1 LNVRAL
7 FYTLVARV
15 RGFLRPDALD
25 EDFEQEMAA
34 HLAAAEEDGI
44 RGGLTRDEARRV
56 AHVQLGGLTQL
67 GEASRAAQGL
77 PWLGTCWLDIKLGVR
92 LLFKHPGLTL
102 VSTLALAIGIA
113 IVAGFH
119 AGTEFMMRPVLP
131 ANYAQGD
138 RIVAIWH
145 HDVARSDRGEQTLG
159 DMLAWRQALTSV
171 QEVGAFV
178 LQERAV
184 AGRDGQTRL
193 VHAAQ
198 ISASAFALLRVAPLL
213 GRPLV
218 ENDERPGSAAVALLG
233 FELWQSALHSDP
245 AIVGKTIRV
254 GGAEHTVVGVMPS
267 GFAFPRREQLWTPLR
282 VPPSGLRPGSG
293 PAIDMAFGRL
303 APDVT
308 LREAEAELEVVGL
321 RLTADHRQTH
331 SGLRPRIAPYARSF
345 LEANEPGLALLISA
359 ARVLIGIVVL
369 IVAVNVGTLVYA
381 RNAARVGEVALRMAL
396 GATRRRISM
405 QMFLEAL
412 VLASVAG
419 AVGIAIMAWPLHL
432 LREVFDTSVARGDA
446 LPYWFVVSVGP
457 NTIVVVVGLVLLCAV
472 LTGVLPA
479 LKLTD
484 RHMRSKLQRVQEG
497 VSGLRFGRATTIVV
511 VSQVAISV
519 ALLTVAGAQL
529 RTFVDDW
536 LSLDDGSIV
545 DGDIVPAR
553 YLTAQL
559 RWDPAP
565 LTSRAGEAARTES
578 ARQTQIRRAL
588 ERQVL
593 QEPDVGGV
601 TFDAFLGTRPFDGVS
616 SDASGPGWAYVISI
630 APNYFAVHD
639 DSVLAGRAF
648 DETDGANVARRVA
661 IVNEAFVRTVLRAS
675 DAVGQRVRP
684 IDTQS
689 GRSLGEA
696 LEIIGIVPDSLN
708 FEISQRGPGWVAQP
722 AIYVPLTATAAT
734 LRMTVRMRNEPE
746 QFVPRLRAIGAR
758 IDPTLVVHQPMPL
771 ERIDSID
778 RLFLRL
784 YGFSVA
790 FLVFAVVL
798 LSTAGV
804 YSMMSFLVAQRTREI
819 GIRIAL
825 GATPTRVVRDVF
837 SRALRQVGAG
847 TALGLGVGF
856 AASDGPFALSDGVFH
871 HGPGLMMAVAA
882 LILATGVIACGI
894 PLKRAL
900 RIQPTEALRAEG

>member
-15 RGFLRPDALD
+15 RGFLRPEALD
-25 EDFEQEMAA
+25 ADFEEEMAA
-34 HLAAAEEDGI
+34 HLTAAEEDGI
-44 RGGLTRDEARRV
+44 RRGLTRDEARRV

-67 GEASRAAQGL
+67 REASRAAQGL

-102 VSTLALAIGIA
+102 VSTTALAVGIA

-119 AGTEFMMRPVLP
+119 AGTEFIVRPVLP
-131 ANYAQGD
+131 DAQGD
-138 RIVAIWH
+138 RIVAIWN
-145 HDVARSDRGEQTLG
+145 HDIARSDRGEQTLG

-171 QEVGAFV
+171 QDVGGFV
-178 LQERAV
+178 LQQRAV
-184 AGRDGQTRL
+184 AAEDGQTRL

-198 ISASAFALLRVAPLL
+198 ISASAFALQRVAPLL
-213 GRPLV
+213 GRALV
-218 ENDERPGSAAVALLG
+218 ESDERPGSAAVALLG
-233 FELWQSALHSDP
+233 FELWESALQSDP

-267 GFAFPRREQLWTPLR
+267 GFAFPRRQQLWTPLR
-282 VPPSGLRPGSG
+282 IPRSGLRPGND
-293 PAIDMAFGRL
+293 PVIDMSFGRL

-321 RLTADHRQTH
+321 RLAADHRQTQ

-345 LEANEPGLALLISA
+345 LEANEPGLALLMSA

-432 LREVFDTSVARGDA
+432 LREVFATSVARGDA

-457 NTIVVVVGLVLLCAV
+457 NTILVVVGLVLLCAG

-484 RHMRSKLQRVQEG
+484 RHMRSKLQRVPEG
-497 VSGLRFGRATTIVV
+497 VSGLRFGKATTVVV

-529 RTFVDDW
+529 RAFVDDW
-536 LSLDDGSIV
+536 LSLDDG
-545 DGDIVPAR
+545 DIVRAG

-559 RWDPAP
+559 RWDPAL
-565 LTSRAGEAARTES
+565 LTSRPAEAAGMES
-578 ARQTQIRRAL
+578 ARQTRIWRAL
-588 ERQVL
+588 ERQVS
-593 QEPDVGGV
+593 QEPGVGGV
-601 TFDAFLGTRPFDGVS
+601 TFDAFLGTRPFVGV
-616 SDASGPGWAYVISI
+616 SDASGAGWAYVI
-630 APNYFAVHD
+630 ATVPNYFAVHD
-639 DSVLAGRAF
+639 DSVLAGRTF
-648 DETDGANVARRVA
+648 DETDGTNLARRVA
-661 IVNEAFVRTVLRAS
+661 IVNEAFARTVLPAS
-675 DAVGQRVRP
+675 DAVGHRVRP

-696 LEIIGIVPDSLN
+696 LEIVGIVRDSLS

-722 AIYVPLTATAAT
+722 TIYVPLTATVAT
-734 LRMTVRMRNEPE
+734 LRMIVHVRDEPE
-746 QFVPRLRAIGAR
+746 RFVPRLRAVAAR

-825 GATPTRVVRDVF
+825 GAKPTRVVRDVF
-837 SRALRQVGAG
+837 SRALRHVGAG

-856 AASDGPFALSDGVFH
+856 AASDGPFALSDGVFD
-871 HGPGLMMAVAA
+871 HGPGLMIAVAA
-882 LILATGVIACGI
+882 LILATGFIACGI

>member
-1 LNVRAL
+1 MRAL
-7 FYTLVARV
+7 FYTLVARI

-25 EDFEQEMAA
+25 ADFEQEMAA

-44 RGGLTRDEARRV
+44 RRGLTRDEARRV

-67 GEASRAAQGL
+67 REASRAAKGL
-77 PWLGTCWLDIKLGVR
+77 PWLGTCWLDVKLGVR

-102 VSTLALAIGIA
+102 VSTIALALGIA

-119 AGTEFMMRPVLP
+119 AGTEFIVRPVLP
-131 ANYAQGD
+131 DAQGD
-138 RIVAIWH
+138 RIVAIWN
-145 HDVARSDRGEQTLG
+145 HDIARSDRGEQTLG

-171 QEVGAFV
+171 QDVGGFV
-178 LQERAV
+178 LQQRAV
-184 AGRDGQTRL
+184 AGEDGQTRL

-213 GRPLV
+213 GRALV
-218 ENDERPGSAAVALLG
+218 ETDERPGDAAVALLG
-233 FELWQSALHSDP
+233 FELWESALQSDP

-282 VPPSGLRPGSG
+282 IPSAGVQPGNG
-293 PAIDMAFGRL
+293 PGIEISFGRL
-303 APDVT
+303 APDAT
-308 LREAEAELEVVGL
+308 LKEAEAELQVVGL
-321 RLTADHRQTH
+321 RLAADHRETH
-331 SGLRPRIAPYARSF
+331 SRLRPRIAPYARSF
-345 LEANEPGLALLISA
+345 LEANEPGLAVLISA

-369 IVAVNVGTLVYA
+369 VVAVNVGALVYA

-396 GATRRRISM
+396 GASRWRISV

-419 AVGIAIMAWPLHL
+419 AAGIAIMAWPLHL
-432 LREVFDTSVARGDA
+432 LKEVFAISVARGDA
-446 LPYWFVVSVGP
+446 LPYWFVVRVGP
-457 NTIVVVVGLVLLCAV
+457 STVLVVVGLVLVCAV
-472 LTGVLPA
+472 LTGILPA

-484 RHMRSKLQRVQEG
+484 RHMRSKLQHVQKG
-497 VSGLRFGRATTIVV
+497 VSGLRFGTATTVVV

-536 LSLDDGSIV
+536 LSLDDG
-545 DGDIVPAR
+545 DIVRAG

-565 LTSRAGEAARTES
+565 LTSRATEAAGTES
-578 ARQTQIRRAL
+578 ARRTQIWRAL
-588 ERQVL
+588 ERQVS

-601 TFDAFLGTRPFDGVS
+601 TFDAFLAMRPFEVPS
-616 SDASGPGWAYVISI
+616 SDASARWTYVISI
-630 APNYFAVHD
+630 APDYFAVHEAPI
-639 DSVLAGRAF
+639 LAGRAF
-648 DETDGANVARRVA
+648 DETDAGDVARRVA
-661 IVNEAFVRTVLRAS
+661 IVNEAFVRTVWSAG

-684 IDTQS
+684 FDPRS

-696 LEIIGIVPDSLN
+696 LEIVGVVRGFLT
-708 FEISQRGPGWVAQP
+708 FEFSQRGPGWAAQP
-722 AIYVPLTATAAT
+722 TIYVPLTATAST
-734 LRMTVRMRNEPE
+734 LRMTVLVRGEPE
-746 QFVPRLRAIGAR
+746 QFVPRLRAVAAS
-758 IDPTLVVHQPMPL
+758 IDPTLVVHQPMPR
-771 ERIDSID
+771 EAIDPFD

-784 YGFSVA
+784 YGFGVP

-804 YSMMSFLVAQRTREI
+804 YSMMSFMVAQRTREI
-819 GIRIAL
+819 GIRVAL
-825 GATPTRVVRDVF
+825 GAKPTRVVRDVF

-847 TALGLGVGF
+847 TALGLGFGF

-871 HGPGLMMAVAA
+871 HGPGLMMAVVAF
-882 LILATGVIACGI
+882 ILATGVIACAI

-900 RIQPTEALRAEG
+900 RIQPTEALRAE

>member
-1 LNVRAL
+1 
-7 FYTLVARV
+7 
-15 RGFLRPDALD
+15 
-25 EDFEQEMAA
+25 MAA
-34 HLAAAEEDGI
+34 HLAAAEEDGV
-44 RGGLTRDEARRV
+44 RRGLTRVEARRV

-67 GEASRAAQGL
+67 REASRAAQGL
-77 PWLGTCWLDIKLGVR
+77 PWLGTWWLDIKLGVR

-119 AGTEFMMRPVLP
+119 AGTEFIVRPELP
-131 ANYAQGD
+131 DARGD
-138 RIVAIWH
+138 RIVAIWN
-145 HDVARSDRGEQTLG
+145 HDLARSDRGEQTLG

-171 QEVGAFV
+171 EDVGGFV
-178 LQERAV
+178 LQQRVV
-184 AGRDGQTRL
+184 AAEDGQARL

-198 ISASAFALLRVAPLL
+198 ISASAFALLPVAPLL
-213 GRPLV
+213 GRALV
-218 ENDERPGSAAVALLG
+218 ESDERAGGAAVALLG
-233 FELWQSALHSDP
+233 FELWQSALQNDR

-254 GGAEHTVVGVMPS
+254 GGVEHTVVGVMPS
-267 GFAFPRREQLWTPLR
+267 GFAFPRREQLWTPL
-282 VPPSGLRPGSG
+282 PIPSSGLRPGSD
-293 PAIDMAFGRL
+293 PVIDMSFGRL

-308 LREAEAELEVVGL
+308 LREAKAELEVVGL
-321 RLTADHRQTH
+321 RLAADHRQTH

-345 LEANEPGLALLISA
+345 LEANEPGLALLMSA
-359 ARVLIGIVVL
+359 ARVLIGIVVFV
-369 IVAVNVGTLVYA
+369 VAVNVGTLVYA
-381 RNAARVGEVALRMAL
+381 RNAARVGEVALRMAF
-396 GATRRRISM
+396 GATRRRISG

-412 VLASVAG
+412 VLASAAG

-432 LREVFDTSVARGDA
+432 LREVFATSVARGDA

-457 NTIVVVVGLVLLCAV
+457 NTILVIVGLVLLCAV

-484 RHMRSKLQRVQEG
+484 RHMRSRLQRVQEG
-497 VSGLRFGRATTIVV
+497 VSGLRFGIATTVVV

-536 LSLDDGSIV
+536 LSLDDGGIV
-545 DGDIVPAR
+545 RAG

-559 RWDPAP
+559 RWDPAL
-565 LTSRAGEAARTES
+565 LTSRAADAAGTES
-578 ARQTQIRRAL
+578 ARQNQIWRAL
-588 ERQVL
+588 ERKVS
-593 QEPDVGGV
+593 QEPGVGGA
-601 TFDAFLGTRPFDGVS
+601 TFDAFLGMQPFAGA
-616 SDASGPGWAYVISI
+616 DASEPGWAYVISI

-639 DSVLAGRAF
+639 TSVLAGRAF
-648 DETDGANVARRVA
+648 AETDGSNMARRVA
-661 IVNEAFVRTVLRAS
+661 IVNEAFVRTVLPAG

-684 IDTQS
+684 FDTQS
-689 GRSLGEA
+689 GRSRGEA
-696 LEIIGIVPDSLN
+696 LEIVGIVRDSLH

-722 AIYVPLTATAAT
+722 TIYVPLTATASA
-734 LRMTVRMRNEPE
+734 LRMTVHVRDEPE
-746 QFVPRLRAIGAR
+746 QIVPRLRAVAAR

-771 ERIDSID
+771 ERIDAID

-790 FLVFAVVL
+790 FLVFAIVL

-825 GATPTRVVRDVF
+825 GAKPTRVIRDVF

-856 AASDGPFALSDGVFH
+856 AASDGPFALSDGVFR

-882 LILATGVIACGI
+882 LVLATGVIACGI